1 MTYQLF
7 IGVDTGSEKLDYHVL
22 NEQEVEC
29 GFGVVD
35 NNEDAIVGWARQL
48 LWDYQVSAT
57 EIMVCIENTGTY
69 SLRMAYELHLLEF
82 AVWMQDAFQIKQSIG
97 RVRSKTDQLDAFR
110 IARYAVRNQTDFQ
123 PFTPD
128 SKIATTLQSLNNQRK
143 RLIKAAG
150 LLSNG
155 IKAEREFTP
164 SAIAPPKDVYEQ
176 TDEVIALAQK
186 SIKEINRKMQQLI
199 EQDERYRR
207 NMEILMSQP
216 GVGKVTALEII
227 LKTKNFARGFNA
239 AKIASLI
246 GVAPHRYES
255 GKSIRRNHRTLK
267 STDKSVK
274 ACLYMGM
281 LRCTRLEGK
290 MAKYYQRKKAEGKH
304 HNVVINAMANITIR
318 TLCACL
324 KKNVTYDKKFK
335 HHLQV
340 S

>member
-1 MTYQLF
+1 MAYQLF
-7 IGVDTGSEKLDYHVL
+7 IGVDTGSEKLDYYAL
-22 NEQEVEC
+22 NNQEVEC
-29 GFGVVD
+29 GCGAVE
-35 NNEDAIVGWARQL
+35 NNEASIIKWSKQL
-48 LWDYQVSAT
+48 LEDHQVLAT
-57 EIMVCIENTGTY
+57 KIMVCIENTGTY
-69 SLRMAYELHLLEF
+69 SLRMAYELHLQGF

-123 PFTPD
+123 VFIPD
-128 SKIATTLQSLNNQRK
+128 SKIVATLQSLNNQRK

-155 IKAEREFTP
+155 IKAERDFTP
-164 SAIAPPKDVYEQ
+164 SAIAPPHDAYEQ
-176 TDEVIALAQK
+176 TDQVIALARK
-186 SIKEINRKMQQLI
+186 GIKELSREMQRLI
-199 EQDERYRR
+199 KQDERYRR

-216 GVGKVTALEII
+216 GIGKVTALEII
-227 LKTKNFARGFNA
+227 LRTKNFARGYDA
-239 AKIASLI
+239 TKIASLI
-246 GVAPHRYES
+246 GVAPHRHES
-255 GKSIRRNHRTLK
+255 GKSIRRNPRTLK

-318 TLCACL
+318 TLYACL
-324 KKNVTYDKKFK
+324 KKDVIYDEKFK
-335 HHLQV
+335 HYLQV